1 MTRLLD
7 AYQDP
12 ALEIDLAL
20 TEEGAA
26 TAEIERLQEAVAIL
40 QGCLAVPRRL
50 SDATRE
56 ELALDK
62 KRTRRAL
69 HVVMQSLLVWG
80 GMPRDPTSDEK
91 VAGAQLN
98 WGYWHESHR
107 TVATRHLTHLATW
120 GKRAGHL
127 RFAKSAVVRITQELD
142 WLEYALRD

>member
-1 MTRLLD
+1 VTRLLD

-12 ALEIDLAL
+12 ALEIDLSL
-20 TEEGAA
+20 TEAA
-26 TAEIERLQEAVAIL
+26 AAAAEIERLQEACGIIVVTLGI
-40 QGCLAVPRRL
+40 PRRL

-62 KRTRRAL
+62 KRARRSL
-69 HVVMQSLLVWG
+69 HVLLQSLLLWG
-80 GMPRDPTSDEK
+80 GKQRDPTSDEK
-91 VAGAQLN
+91 VAGAQLD
-98 WGYWHESHR
+98 WDYWHESHR

-127 RFAKSAVVRITQELD
+127 RFGKSAVVRITQELD

>member
-1 MTRLLD
+1 M
-7 AYQDP
+7 A
-12 ALEIDLAL
+12 
-20 TEEGAA
+20 
-26 TAEIERLQEAVAIL
+26 AEIERLQAAVAVL

-62 KRTRRAL
+62 RRTRRAL

-80 GMPRDPTSDEK
+80 GMPRAQTAEEK
-91 VAGAQLN
+91 SAGAQLD
-98 WGYWHESHR
+98 WEVWPEEHR
-107 TVATRHLTHLATW
+107 TVANRHLTHLATW